1 MSVPIGKNRND
12 SELIRYLEQEES
24 RKKIVFRLKNSSIHQ
39 NLKIFGSWSDL
50 KNFMRQAGEV
60 TYTDAHIR
68 SGENR
73 GEVCFKNRKGLYT
86 AKVCCK
92 GSRR

>member
-1 MSVPIGKNRND
+1 
-12 SELIRYLEQEES
+12 
-24 RKKIVFRLKNSSIHQ
+24 
-39 NLKIFGSWSDL
+39 
-50 KNFMRQAGEV
+50 MRQAGEV

-86 AKVCCK
+86 AKVRCK
-92 GSRR
+92 GPAPAENSSKP

>member
-1 MSVPIGKNRND
+1 MRNPLD
-12 SELIRYLEQEES
+12 LEQEES
-24 RKKIVFRLKNSSIHQ
+24 RKKNCISPNTKSIHQ
-39 NLKIFGSWSDL
+39 NLKIFDSWSDL

-86 AKVCCK
+86 AKVGFK
-92 GSRR
+92 GSSCYV

>member
-1 MSVPIGKNRND
+1 MSRNRFGISNKK
-12 SELIRYLEQEES
+12 SLE
-24 RKKIVFRLKNSSIHQ
+24 KKIVFRLKKSIHQ

-86 AKVCCK
+86 AKVCFK
-92 GSRR
+92 GPVRS

>member
-1 MSVPIGKNRND
+1 MTRNRFGISNKKN
-12 SELIRYLEQEES
+12 LEKNCIS
-24 RKKIVFRLKNSSIHQ
+24 PKKSIHQ

-86 AKVCCK
+86 AKVRCK
-92 GSRR
+92 GPAPAENSSKP

>member
-1 MSVPIGKNRND
+1 
-12 SELIRYLEQEES
+12 
-24 RKKIVFRLKNSSIHQ
+24 
-39 NLKIFGSWSDL
+39 
-50 KNFMRQAGEV
+50 MRQAGEV

-86 AKVCCK
+86 AKVRFK
-92 GSRR
+92 GS

>member
-1 MSVPIGKNRND
+1 
-12 SELIRYLEQEES
+12 
-24 RKKIVFRLKNSSIHQ
+24 
-39 NLKIFGSWSDL
+39 
-50 KNFMRQAGEV
+50 MRQAGEV

-86 AKVCCK
+86 AKVSFK
-92 GSRR
+92 GGS

>member
-1 MSVPIGKNRND
+1 MSRNRFGISNKKN
-12 SELIRYLEQEES
+12 LEKNCIS
-24 RKKIVFRLKNSSIHQ
+24 PKKSIHQ

-86 AKVCCK
+86 AKVCFK
-92 GSRR
+92 GPVRS

>member
-1 MSVPIGKNRND
+1 MSRNRFGISNKKN
-12 SELIRYLEQEES
+12 LEKKS
-24 RKKIVFRLKNSSIHQ
+24 RKIVFRLKKSIHQ
-39 NLKIFGSWSDL
+39 NLTIFGSWSDL

-86 AKVCCK
+86 AKVCLRDQSAAVNSS
-92 GSRR
+92 GP

>member
-1 MSVPIGKNRND
+1 
-12 SELIRYLEQEES
+12 
-24 RKKIVFRLKNSSIHQ
+24 
-39 NLKIFGSWSDL
+39 
-50 KNFMRQAGEV
+50 MRQAGEV

-86 AKVCCK
+86 AKVCLRDQSAAVNSS
-92 GSRR
+92 GP